1 MALCTFPFLCIL
13 VITEYLIE
21 PGLKAGLLSR
31 RLIILFN
38 LLFTLLTLVL
48 ACLCTSGFNQLCA
61 SMRKAGSDDCNE
73 RINFKII
80 EYPCESQQDCGVVY
94 DIRDGVVRF
103 IKSNRLNKTTPLQV
117 RHFTPPWRRPA
128 HYHGYCSPQLSHWI
142 VLILFTIKQGQQMCS
157 FSDNLVVSKIMPTV
171 KKTK

>member
-21 PGLKAGLLSR
+21 PGLKTGLLSR

-48 ACLCTSGFNQLCA
+48 ACICTSGFNQLC
-61 SMRKAGSDDCNE
+61 SSIRKAGSDDCNR

-80 EYPCESQQDCGVVY
+80 EYPCESLQDCGVVY
-94 DIRDGVVRF
+94 DIRDGVRF
-103 IKSNRLNKTTPLQV
+103 ISFLLIDYKKVIKQNHTLQV
-117 RHFTPPWRRPA
+117 RHFT
-128 HYHGYCSPQLSHWI
+128 L
-142 VLILFTIKQGQQMCS
+142 L
-157 FSDNLVVSKIMPTV
+157 
-171 KKTK
+171 